1 VKRKEGKGFPTTYH
15 QLMTLKLLQRKPC
28 ALGLSR
34 KTRYV
39 VAFVPHNELYRTR
52 DAPITHFGFS
62 STFVDEY
69 EVGKRLGAGTFGTVY
84 EASHRKTG
92 QKFAVKRMPKR
103 FSTENKLELE
113 RYFVRRVRNEVDICN
128 HLGRS
133 LNVAYLYGAYEDD
146 VNVDLVM
153 ELCTGGE
160 LWDAIQRRG
169 GAYNELDA
177 ARLVREIVRTVAQC
191 HAAGVLIRDIKPEN
205 FLFASPAPDAPLKA
219 IDFGISVFC
228 EPGQEVDV
236 RAGTPIF
243 IAPEVLRCRYSF
255 PADMWSVGIVAY
267 MLLTGRL
274 PFTGEEGAEVA
285 SLYMTSHVY
294 NNKDVFRAVLYA
306 DLDFERPPWD
316 VVSAEALDFVK
327 CLLSRNPEDRLTASS
342 ALSHPWLKL
351 MATGDEG
358 NIVELGDSI
367 VQRLQRY
374 GTFGMLKQA
383 ALRKVAKAFVVN
395 KRTPGSNINLFQ
407 ELGLPASH
415 LSLEDLKLELCR
427 KGHFNLSE
435 PEAEQLLAQLEPD
448 AVTGMVDVDAWAAA
462 MADWSVVRD
471 SAEWDVLVADV
482 FREADRD
489 DDRRLGTKDL
499 ERLMCGEEGC
509 HVPDMVD
516 AALRDGDGDY
526 DGGISLKEFKELLS
540 SEHEGDLALFNPRLS
555 MDSRDDDEGLTV

>member
-1 VKRKEGKGFPTTYH
+1 
-15 QLMTLKLLQRKPC
+15 M
-28 ALGLSR
+28 
-34 KTRYV
+34 
-39 VAFVPHNELYRTR
+39 
-52 DAPITHFGFS
+52 PITHFGFS
-62 STFVDEY
+62 PAFADEY
-69 EVGKRLGAGTFGTVY
+69 EIGKRLGAGTFGTVY

-103 FSTENKLELE
+103 FSTENKTELE

-160 LWDAIQRRG
+160 LWEAIQRRG
-169 GAYNELDA
+169 GAYSELDA

-243 IAPEVLRCRYSF
+243 IAPEVLRCRYAY

-267 MLLTGRL
+267 MLLSGRL

-316 VVSAEALDFVK
+316 VVSAEALDFVQS
-327 CLLSRNPEDRLTASS
+327 LLSRNPEERPTATA
-342 ALSHPWLKL
+342 ALSHPWLR
-351 MATGDEG
+351 ATAVGDQSSHDV
-358 NIVELGDSI
+358 VELGDSI

-383 ALRKVAKAFVVN
+383 ALRKVARAFVVN
-395 KRTPGSNINLFQ
+395 TGIQSHNTPGSKISLVQ
-407 ELGLPASH
+407 GLGLPASH
-415 LSLEDLKLELCR
+415 LSLEDLKLELCK

-435 PEAEQLLAQLEPD
+435 PEADQLLAQLEPD

-489 DDRRLGTKDL
+489 DDRKLGTKDL
-499 ERLMCGEEGC
+499 ERLLCGEEGC
-509 HVPDMVD
+509 HVPDVVE

-526 DGGISLKEFKELLS
+526 DGGISLKEFRELLS
-540 SEHEGDLALFNPRLS
+540 SEHEGDLALFDPRLS
-555 MDSRDDDEGLTV
+555 MDSSSSSRDDEA